1 MKPGMT
7 WKVRAGTGGCKSRKA
22 ANWRE
27 DWALGTQISAPPWLC
42 DPGHVSSLS
51 GPPCTGSGSA
61 TSLQGSR
68 QDWHRSTC
76 GAWVRVWYTVG
87 AHSTDLNRH
96 YTRRRDLHCTRR
108 GGLPG
113 GRVAQGLPGSPV
125 PRATGKEVQ
134 GTVSPRRRGWGA
146 PVLGSQAWGRELS
159 QGLGSHRGNGSRFGP
174 GVRTGGSGEA
184 RTRVHRRESGL
195 TSAGAAGTQ
204 RGRGRESP
212 GRRERADD

>member
-1 MKPGMT
+1 MHWFRVCHLST
-7 WKVRAGTGGCKSRKA
+7 RLSAGLAQKYLWGLGQSVVHSR
-22 ANWRE
+22 R
-27 DWALGTQISAPPWLC
+27 
-42 DPGHVSSLS
+42 SL
-51 GPPCTGSGSA
+51 
-61 TSLQGSR
+61 
-68 QDWHRSTC
+68 
-76 GAWVRVWYTVG
+76 
-87 AHSTDLNRH
+87 HSDLNRH
-96 YTRRRDLHCTRR
+96 YTGRRDLHCTRR
-108 GGLPG
+108 GGLSG